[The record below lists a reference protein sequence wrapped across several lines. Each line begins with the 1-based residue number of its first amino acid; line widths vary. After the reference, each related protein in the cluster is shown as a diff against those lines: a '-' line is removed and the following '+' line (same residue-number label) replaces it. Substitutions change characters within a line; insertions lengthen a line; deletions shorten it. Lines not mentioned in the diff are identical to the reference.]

1 VYISSI
7 KQSLKNKDTTMM
19 QKYIDEIVFTTKMLC
34 FIAAYKCS
42 WNSAK
47 LHNIPWNI
55 AKYVNHVSVLVLNN

>member
-1 VYISSI
+1 
-7 KQSLKNKDTTMM
+7 MM